1 MDQKNKALRESETN
15 LKMVQNDLELAQ
27 SQNTSTEMK
36 NKQQADK
43 IRDLEQ
49 KINQSKE
56 QIFSA
61 EKLKEQQQIEYESK
75 IEMLKQKLLNKIG
88 DEVSANSF
96 QSNGMND

>member
-43 IRDLEQ
+43 IRDLE
-49 KINQSKE
+49 
-56 QIFSA
+56 
-61 EKLKEQQQIEYESK
+61 
-75 IEMLKQKLLNKIG
+75 
-88 DEVSANSF
+88 
-96 QSNGMND
+96 